1 MITSWII
8 IIVLLLIMG
17 SGLIHNFNVLFRH
30 QAPFIPS
37 RRRALKAIS
46 AELNLQDGQVFFEL
60 GAGSAPLLRR
70 LARQYSQVRFVG
82 VEYSL
87 IPWVIG
93 TLLCLPHRNIKIIK
107 QNFWQTDLSQADYI
121 YCFLNVRVMRELE
134 NKFKTNCKPGVTI
147 ISYIFKLPHIEP
159 SKTLELG
166 HEKIYFYKINNID
179 NND

>member
-1 MITSWII
+1 MISWII
-8 IIVLLLIMG
+8 IIALLLIMG

-30 QAPFIPS
+30 QAPFVPS
-37 RRRALKAIS
+37 RRRTLKAIS

-70 LARQYSQVRFVG
+70 LAKQYPHVKFVG
-82 VEYSL
+82 FEYSL
-87 IPWVIG
+87 IPWFLG
-93 TLLCLPHRNIKIIK
+93 ALLCLPFSNIKINK
-107 QNFWQTDLSQADYI
+107 QNFWRADFARADYI

-134 NKFKTNCKPGVTI
+134 NKFKTECQPGATI
-147 ISYIFKLPHIEP
+147 ISYIFKLPNTEP

-166 HEKIYFYKINNID
+166 HEKIYFYKINKVD